1 MRTRLPA
8 LLFVPAL
15 VGAAL
20 GGCATPPKPPE
31 LEGYE
36 NLRRTAPISELSKRS
51 PDLIAASDRFGNK
64 AREEWEGSDLEESR
78 RDALIA
84 QIKLKTAIAL
94 LQQEQAKARIQTMS
108 SEESSAQ
115 EEYNSLAKDLASLTE
130 SVNLLQRLGEA
141 RRSADADKQRLS
153 QQMTTEQQQAQAE
166 QQRLTLQLATEQ
178 KLAAAQ
184 LAIRTADTVDAGKY
198 AKPEYQAAV
207 DMFNKAQAEVKQGNL
222 AGAQASAE
230 VAKINA
236 DKAAAMAKPSYEQA
250 EQTSKS
256 KQRDEELEREAS
268 AVPGAQVRRE
278 RRGDLQRLVVMV
290 PDLFAKKN
298 TSLSPGKGT
307 VLDPIAALINKY
319 PSYPVQITGHT
330 DNRGKSGE
338 LLALSNTRAQA
349 VFSELVSRGVDAKRL
364 LISGMGGDDP
374 MFDNKTTAGRTKN
387 NRIEVIFLFH

>member
-1 MRTRLPA
+1 MKTEMVVRVSLPA
-8 LLFVPAL
+8 LVCAAF
-15 VGAAL
+15 GA
-20 GGCATPPKPPE
+20 CATPPKPPE

-36 NLRRTAPISELSKRS
+36 NIRRTAPISELSKRS

-64 AREEWEGSDLEESR
+64 AREEWESSNLEESR

-94 LQQEQAKARIQTMS
+94 LQQEQAKARIQALG
-108 SEESSAQ
+108 SEEAAAQ
-115 EEYNSLAKDLASLTE
+115 EEYNGLAKDLAALTE

-184 LAIRTADTVDAGKY
+184 LAIRTADTVEANKY
-198 AKPEYQAAV
+198 ARPEYSAAV

-222 AGAQASAE
+222 SGAQASAE
-230 VAKINA
+230 VAKNNA
-236 DKAAAMAKPSYEQA
+236 DKAVAISKPAYEQA
-250 EQTSKS
+250 EQTTKN
-256 KQRDEELEREAS
+256 KQRDEELEREAN
-268 AVPGAQVRRE
+268 AIPGGQVRRE
-278 RRGDLQRLVVMV
+278 RRGDLQRLVVAI
-290 PDLFAKKN
+290 PDLFVKKQ
-298 TSLSPGKGT
+298 TSLAPGKGT
-307 VLDPIAALINKY
+307 VLDPVAALINKY
-319 PSYPVQITGHT
+319 PSYPVQVTGHT
-330 DNRGKSGE
+330 DNRGKAGE

-364 LISGMGGDDP
+364 LI
-374 MFDNKTTAGRTKN
+374 
-387 NRIEVIFLFH
+387 